1 MFSSTSQVI
10 QAFESPQLLSYD
22 IIKSIF
28 RYLSV
33 RKGLSK
39 YNAPTPKGPAK
50 SYFIL
55 VDKETLLAMR
65 NLTRSCGETEEKV
78 FIPVSDYIDYSVSNE
93 VGMIHECRFILAENK
108 LVDPYHQSNYLIF
121 APDYQTLLSAQKDPY
136 TDGCIHF
143 LVELP

>member
-22 IIKSIF
+22 FVRSMV
-28 RYLSV
+28 RYCV
-33 RKGLSK
+33 IKGLPK
-39 YNAPTPKGPAK
+39 YSAPTPKGPAK
-50 SYFIL
+50 SYFVL
-55 VDKETLLAMR
+55 VDKETLLAMS
-65 NLTRSCGETEEKV
+65 NLTRGCGETEEKV